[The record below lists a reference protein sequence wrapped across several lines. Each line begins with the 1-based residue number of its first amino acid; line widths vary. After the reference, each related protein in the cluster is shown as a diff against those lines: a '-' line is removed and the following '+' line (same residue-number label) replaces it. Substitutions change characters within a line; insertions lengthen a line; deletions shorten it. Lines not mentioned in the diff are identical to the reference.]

1 MAVNL
6 NISDAESRE
15 LRLNSITGYDGTL
28 KDMAEKGCSG
38 CLKNKQRCFST
49 VSASCNHTH
58 AIDQLAGLDGT
69 VVIDHA
75 PIGCSGA
82 QIGYTV
88 MKNRMGVLPGGKTV
102 EHAKVFSTDIK
113 ESDTIFGALDKLRN
127 TIRAAYERHHPREIY
142 VVSSCTSGIIG
153 EDVYSVVQ
161 EMQEELNIPVGY
173 ATGEGMRSKVWASGF
188 DAYCH
193 AVAKVRLK
201 PSEKKSNVI
210 NYVGFAPRGRE
221 HIDPLFARLGIQVN
235 YLTGSSTIEDFAK
248 ATEAVASWGQCGAQ
262 SSYLCG
268 ALEKE
273 YGVKYF
279 QSHLPYGGIGFE
291 RFFRDIARF
300 VHKED
305 IAEEILK
312 EEREKYRED
321 IEKIREELKGKRAVI
336 ALGASFAYEYTRI
349 LGELGVEVLH
359 AVAYHYDPKLDNNS
373 DEKVAAA
380 TDVEELGLDVPT
392 SVNDAQQME
401 TNLVI
406 EKYKP
411 DFIISR
417 AHEAS
422 PWAVRKGIP
431 SLEVKIGLNVM
442 GYRALVEIGYYI
454 AKELR
459 NTNFVRKISER
470 YESPFTKKYDTLEPF
485 TFYQEA

>member
-6 NISDAESRE
+6 NISDCETRE

-28 KDMAEKGCSG
+28 QDMAKKGCEG
-38 CLKNKQRCFST
+38 CLKNRQRCFST

-58 AIDQLAGLDGT
+58 AIDQLAGLDST

-88 MKNRMGVLPGGKTV
+88 MKNRMGELPGKV
-102 EHAKVFSTDIK
+102 IEHAKVFSTDIR
-113 ESDTIFGALDKLRN
+113 ESDTVFGALDKLRD

-142 VVSSCTSGIIG
+142 VVTSCTSGIIG
-153 EDVYSVVQ
+153 EDVYSVVR
-161 EMQEELNIPVGY
+161 EMEEELGVPIGY
-173 ATGEGMRSKVWASGF
+173 AAGEGMRSKIWATGF

-201 PSEKKSNVI
+201 TPEKKRNII
-210 NYVGFAPRGRE
+210 NYVGFAARGRDY
-221 HIDPLFARLGIQVN
+221 IDPLFAKLGFEVN

-248 ATEAVASWGQCGAQ
+248 ATEAIATWGQCGAQ

-268 ALEKE
+268 VLEKE
-273 YGVKYF
+273 YGIKYF

-291 RFFRDIARF
+291 RFFRDVAKFIGQ
-300 VHKED
+300 EEL
-305 IAEEILK
+305 AEEILK
-312 EEREKYRED
+312 EEREKYLGD
-321 IEKIREELKGKRAVI
+321 LEKIRAQLKGKKAVL

-380 TDVEELGLDVPT
+380 ADAQELGLDVET

-401 TNLVI
+401 TALVVQ
-406 EKYKP
+406 KYKP

-431 SLEVKIGLNVM
+431 ALEVKIGLSVM

-459 NTNFVRKISER
+459 NANFVRKLAAR
-470 YESPFTKKYDTLEPF
+470 YESPFTEKYEELEPF

>member
-1 MAVNL
+1 M
-6 NISDAESRE
+6 EEE
-15 LRLNSITGYDGTL
+15 LG
-28 KDMAEKGCSG
+28 
-38 CLKNKQRCFST
+38 
-49 VSASCNHTH
+49 V
-58 AIDQLAGLDGT
+58 
-69 VVIDHA
+69 
-75 PIGCSGA
+75 PIG
-82 QIGYTV
+82 Y
-88 MKNRMGVLPGGKTV
+88 
-102 EHAKVFSTDIK
+102 
-113 ESDTIFGALDKLRN
+113 
-127 TIRAAYERHHPREIY
+127 AA
-142 VVSSCTSGIIG
+142 
-153 EDVYSVVQ
+153 
-161 EMQEELNIPVGY
+161 
-173 ATGEGMRSKVWASGF
+173 GEGMRSKIWATGF

-201 PSEKKSNVI
+201 TPEKKRNII
-210 NYVGFAPRGRE
+210 NYVGFAARGRDY
-221 HIDPLFARLGIQVN
+221 IDPLFAKLGFEVN

-248 ATEAVASWGQCGAQ
+248 ATEAIATWGQCGAQ

-268 ALEKE
+268 VLEKE
-273 YGVKYF
+273 YGIKYF

-291 RFFRDIARF
+291 RFFRDVAKFIGQ
-300 VHKED
+300 EEL
-305 IAEEILK
+305 AEEILK
-312 EEREKYRED
+312 EEREKYLGD
-321 IEKIREELKGKRAVI
+321 LEKIRAQLKGKKAVL

-380 TDVEELGLDVPT
+380 ADAQELGLDVET

-401 TNLVI
+401 TALVVQ
-406 EKYKP
+406 KYKP

-431 SLEVKIGLNVM
+431 ALEVKIGLSVM

-459 NTNFVRKISER
+459 NANFVRKLAAR
-470 YESPFTKKYDTLEPF
+470 YESPFTEKYEELEPF